1 VYYTCI
7 VLHPLWR
14 FKEQSFFNRIR
25 KKMNFSNANPTWIEI
40 NLSAIEN
47 NTRYVLEKTGV
58 DVLAVVKTN
67 AYGHGAVETARAVLR
82 AGATWLAVVRL
93 EEVAELRQAGIDADI
108 MLFGGVTPNE
118 VDQALELEAV
128 LPVYDLELAKV
139 LSQRAVALGKRMR
152 VHLKVDTGMGRFGV
166 FPQEALEFARQL
178 MVLEGLEVEGLMS
191 HLAVTGREANLVGA
205 TQISRFKSVVESFR
219 QEGILP
225 RWVHLASS
233 SAILK
238 EPESHFNMVR
248 AGGVLY
254 GLGDSS
260 DAQGNLLPG
269 LRRAF
274 TWKAQLMSAK
284 RFPEEW
290 TVGYGATYMTR
301 KDEVIG
307 VVPVGHGDG
316 YLRIPGGEV
325 LIEGR
330 RVPIVGKICMDQMMV
345 SLPRMVPLGTTVVL
359 VGEQE
364 SAVIAPQELAR
375 RWGSAT
381 TAVTNVNKRI
391 PRIYVRDGE

>member
-1 VYYTCI
+1 
-7 VLHPLWR
+7 
-14 FKEQSFFNRIR
+14 
-25 KKMNFSNANPTWIEI
+25 MNFSNSHPTWIEI
-40 NLSAIEN
+40 DLSAIEN
-47 NTRYVLEKTGV
+47 NTRYVLSKTGV

-93 EEVAELRQAGIDADI
+93 EEVAELRQAGIDANI
-108 MLFGGVTPNE
+108 MLFGGVTPGE
-118 VDQALELEAV
+118 VDQALELDAV
-128 LPVYDLELAKV
+128 LPVYDLELAKIM
-139 LSQRAVALGKRMR
+139 SQRAEALGKRMR

-166 FPQEALEFARQL
+166 FPDKALEFARQL
-178 MVLEGLEVEGLMS
+178 MAMKGLEVEGLMS
-191 HLAVTGREANLVGA
+191 HLAVTSREANLGGSV
-205 TQISRFKSVVESFR
+205 QIRRFKSVVEKLT
-219 QEGILP
+219 QAGILP

-233 SAILK
+233 SAILQ
-238 EPESHFNMVR
+238 EPESYFNMVR

-260 DAQGNLLPG
+260 DVQGNMLPG

-274 TWKAQLMSAK
+274 TWKAQLMSVK

-301 KDEVIG
+301 KNEVIG

-325 LIEGR
+325 LLEGH
-330 RVPIVGKICMDQMMV
+330 RVPIAGKICMDQMMV

-364 SAVIAPQELAR
+364 GGVIAPQELAR

-381 TAVTNVNKRI
+381 TAVTNANKRI
-391 PRIYVRDGE
+391 PRVYIRDEG